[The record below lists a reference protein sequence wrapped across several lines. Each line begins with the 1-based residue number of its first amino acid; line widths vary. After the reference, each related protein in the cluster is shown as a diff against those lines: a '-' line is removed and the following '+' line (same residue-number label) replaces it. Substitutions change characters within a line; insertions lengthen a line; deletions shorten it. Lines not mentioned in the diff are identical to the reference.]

1 MMRMGGVR
9 TVPNEIDNFKNA
21 ERVDDEE
28 CDKPPLLTAA
38 RSMPECIALDDD
50 SPECDD
56 EK

>member
-1 MMRMGGVR
+1 MMGVR
-9 TVPNEIDNFKNA
+9 SAGAEPNKIHDLKDA

-28 CDKPPLLTAA
+28 CDEPPLLIAA
-38 RSMPECIALDDD
+38 CSMPECIALDDD